1 MRGWCAVAASRCMML
16 LEVVRAPQYKAI
28 SFSAPRSRLT
38 PCVHRCA
45 GRPVCSVRYSN
56 TFTYSRYKRTVQ
68 LSKGPR
74 LKDSMRQFMEKLS
87 VEAYDLQVCWHMP
100 SSFVGVFARA

>member
-1 MRGWCAVAASRCMML
+1 M
-16 LEVVRAPQYKAI
+16 
-28 SFSAPRSRLT
+28 
-38 PCVHRCA
+38 
-45 GRPVCSVRYSN
+45 RYSN

-87 VEAYDLQVCWHMP
+87 VEAYDLQVCAETCL
-100 SSFVGVFARA
+100 FLD